1 MNEKDLRV
9 IKTKRALSQSLYVLL
24 EKYAF
29 STISVNQ
36 ICNEALV
43 HRTTFYKHFYDKY
56 DLLIYLMTYLT
67 QDYFSTDIKDRI
79 NNPFTSL
86 DQSITHID
94 EFSKIKHKQEDDK
107 EFERTVENH
116 FIRILK
122 NDIKANEHRITVDQ
136 SVPIDLVFYVYG
148 ATLYGF
154 MEWMHEHNNNNM
166 SPQAIDALFH
176 KMINIQVNDE

>member
-1 MNEKDLRV
+1 
-9 IKTKRALSQSLYVLL
+9 ALP
-24 EKYAF
+24 
-29 STISVNQ
+29 IS
-36 ICNEALV
+36 
-43 HRTTFYKHFYDKY
+43 TFYKHFYDKY

-67 QDYFSTDIKDRI
+67 KDYFSTDIKERI

-86 DQSITHID
+86 DQSGTHID
-94 EFSKIKHKQEDDK
+94 DFSNIKHKQEEDK
-107 EFERTVENH
+107 EFERTVQNH
-116 FIRILK
+116 FIRILQ

-154 MEWMHEHNNNNM
+154 MEWMREHSINM